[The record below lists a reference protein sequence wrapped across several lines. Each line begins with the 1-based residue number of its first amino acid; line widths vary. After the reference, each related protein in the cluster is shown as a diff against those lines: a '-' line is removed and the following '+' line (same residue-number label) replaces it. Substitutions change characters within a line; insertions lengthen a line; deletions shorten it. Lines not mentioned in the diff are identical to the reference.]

1 MPVRFFLKGPRPL
14 RWCRYSLSQG
24 VRRVKGGGVLR
35 GEDGD
40 GDAADTGAGVLDGRV
55 PGHADHRYPT
65 VYWMLPQKKRDRTQ
79 SRGIQMG
86 KGEHMENR
94 ILARLDGRVDPE
106 WLLTL
111 LSVLPLNTYTLEE
124 WNEALSQAAGRR
136 IFCPSYRTLSDY
148 LHRLVLGVQ

>member
-1 MPVRFFLKGPRPL
+1 MSKAAAFSGEKMGTARQQTPALAYWMAAFLVMPI
-14 RWCRYSLSQG
+14 
-24 VRRVKGGGVLR
+24 
-35 GEDGD
+35 
-40 GDAADTGAGVLDGRV
+40 
-55 PGHADHRYPT
+55 RYPT

-79 SRGIQMG
+79 SCGIQMG
-86 KGEHMENR
+86 KGGEHMENR
-94 ILARLDGRVDPE
+94 ILARLDGRADPE

>member
-1 MPVRFFLKGPRPL
+1 MQQTPALAYWMAAFLVMPITAILRYTGCFHKRKGTA
-14 RWCRYSLSQG
+14 
-24 VRRVKGGGVLR
+24 RRAAAYKWEKGGSIWR
-35 GEDGD
+35 T
-40 GDAADTGAGVLDGRV
+40 AFW
-55 PGHADHRYPT
+55 PGWT
-65 VYWMLPQKKRDRTQ
+65 
-79 SRGIQMG
+79 
-86 KGEHMENR
+86 
-94 ILARLDGRVDPE
+94 GRVDPE

>member
-1 MPVRFFLKGPRPL
+1 MSKAAAFSGEKMGTAMQQTPALAYWMAAFLVMPITLSYGILDASTKEKGPHAEPRHTNGK
-14 RWCRYSLSQG
+14 RW
-24 VRRVKGGGVLR
+24 
-35 GEDGD
+35 
-40 GDAADTGAGVLDGRV
+40 
-55 PGHADHRYPT
+55 
-65 VYWMLPQKKRDRTQ
+65 
-79 SRGIQMG
+79 
-86 KGEHMENR
+86 EHMENR
-94 ILARLDGRVDPE
+94 ILARLDGRADPE

>member
-1 MPVRFFLKGPRPL
+1 MF
-14 RWCRYSLSQG
+14 
-24 VRRVKGGGVLR
+24 
-35 GEDGD
+35 
-40 GDAADTGAGVLDGRV
+40 
-55 PGHADHRYPT
+55 
-65 VYWMLPQKKRDRTQ
+65 PQKKRDRTQ
-79 SRGIQMG
+79 SCGIQMG
-86 KGEHMENR
+86 KGGGEHMGNR
-94 ILARLDGRVDPE
+94 ILARLDGRADPE

>member
-1 MPVRFFLKGPRPL
+1 MSKAAAF
-14 RWCRYSLSQG
+14 S
-24 VRRVKGGGVLR
+24 
-35 GEDGD
+35 GEKMGT
-40 GDAADTGAGVLDGRV
+40 AMQQTPALA
-55 PGHADHRYPT
+55 
-65 VYWMLPQKKRDRTQ
+65 YWMAAFLVMPITAILRYTGCFHKRKGTAR
-79 SRGIQMG
+79 RAAAY
-86 KGEHMENR
+86 KWERGEHMENR

>member
-1 MPVRFFLKGPRPL
+1 MSKAAAFSGEKMGTAMQQTPALAYWMAAFLVMPITAILRYTGCFHKRKGP
-14 RWCRYSLSQG
+14 
-24 VRRVKGGGVLR
+24 
-35 GEDGD
+35 
-40 GDAADTGAGVLDGRV
+40 
-55 PGHADHRYPT
+55 HAEPRHT
-65 VYWMLPQKKRDRTQ
+65 NGKR
-79 SRGIQMG
+79 
-86 KGEHMENR
+86 GEHMENR
-94 ILARLDGRVDPE
+94 ILARLDGRADPE

>member
-1 MPVRFFLKGPRPL
+1 MF
-14 RWCRYSLSQG
+14 
-24 VRRVKGGGVLR
+24 
-35 GEDGD
+35 
-40 GDAADTGAGVLDGRV
+40 
-55 PGHADHRYPT
+55 
-65 VYWMLPQKKRDRTQ
+65 PQKKRDRTQ
-79 SRGIQMG
+79 SCGIQMG

-94 ILARLDGRVDPE
+94 ILARLDGRADPE

>member
-1 MPVRFFLKGPRPL
+1 MD
-14 RWCRYSLSQG
+14 LSQLHYF
-24 VRRVKGGGVLR
+24 RT
-35 GEDGD
+35 
-40 GDAADTGAGVLDGRV
+40 AARTGNLSQAARELFV
-55 PGHADHRYPT
+55 
-65 VYWMLPQKKRDRTQ
+65 TQ
-79 SRGIQMG
+79 PNLSRSI
-86 KGEHMENR
+86 
-94 ILARLDGRVDPE
+94 ARLDGRADPE